1 MRRRDGSDLGTRI
14 PGALTRVSSA
24 VYSRLS
30 LNILDKLWGARLCA
44 GRKDKAVQD
53 ALENV
58 HGQIPDKHHELLCR
72 GAWQFQANQMILLS
86 PPWEEFYRFAFK
98 QKPGNEERRV
108 FTEMAIEWRT
118 GSDGKKTAE
127 GITTDWQHMFVSV
140 LLLSLINEYS

>member
-1 MRRRDGSDLGTRI
+1 
-14 PGALTRVSSA
+14 
-24 VYSRLS
+24 
-30 LNILDKLWGARLCA
+30 
-44 GRKDKAVQD
+44 
-53 ALENV
+53 
-58 HGQIPDKHHELLCR
+58 
-72 GAWQFQANQMILLS
+72 MILLS